1 MHNDI
6 ILESLEIIAEALELV
21 AKRFGEIDN
30 PEEFILSDY
39 NLTLIDAISMR
50 LQVIGEKAK
59 KIEKH
64 SPGFWDS
71 YGVDAQPIIRFR
83 DFISHHYEDVEYE
96 IILDA
101 CKNNLPDFSRK
112 VNALLRPG

>member
-6 ILESLEIIAEALELV
+6 ILECLEIIAEALELV

-50 LQVIGEKAK
+50 YLSFF
-59 KIEKH
+59 H
-64 SPGFWDS
+64 
-71 YGVDAQPIIRFR
+71 
-83 DFISHHYEDVEYE
+83 
-96 IILDA
+96 
-101 CKNNLPDFSRK
+101 
-112 VNALLRPG
+112 LLTLKRSTA